1 MRDSFWT
8 IAHQQLSPCGTSRR
22 HGNFRFLTLGRRL
35 VCLSSEFCVRLED
48 RQKIKADLV
57 FLGEGCAFIA
67 LLFNYTVL
75 WTHGGEHEV
84 LRMPIGAVY
93 RPSVEF

>member
-1 MRDSFWT
+1 MWHVAAPRQFSVSNLG
-8 IAHQQLSPCGTSRR
+8 IALSVC
-22 HGNFRFLTLGRRL
+22 HLNF
-35 VCLSSEFCVRLED
+35 CARLED
-48 RQKIKADLV
+48 RQKLKADLV

-84 LRMPIGAVY
+84 LHMPIGALY
-93 RPSVEF
+93 RLSVEF

>member
-1 MRDSFWT
+1 
-8 IAHQQLSPCGTSRR
+8 
-22 HGNFRFLTLGRRL
+22 
-35 VCLSSEFCVRLED
+35 LED

-67 LLFNYTVL
+67 LLFNHTVL
-75 WTHGGEHEV
+75 WAHGGEHEV
-84 LRMPIGAVY
+84 LRMPIGALY